1 MRVVAKHLIVSGRVQ
16 GVGFRYFS
24 QETAQQYGIKGWV
37 RNQSDGTVELHVE
50 GPEQDIEA
58 FKKAVKDGNRF
69 VGVEKIEEK
78 ETENQ
83 AFRSFDIK
91 Y

>member
-1 MRVVAKHLIVSGRVQ
+1 MKVAKHLIVSGRVQ

-24 QETAQQYGIKGWV
+24 QETAQQIGIKGWV

-50 GPEQDIEA
+50 GSEKDIDT
-58 FKKAVKDGNRF
+58 FKQALKDGNRF
-69 VGVEKIEEK
+69 VGVDRIEEG
-78 ETENQ
+78 EAEDQ
-83 AFRSFDIK
+83 AFRSFDIR